1 MKRIPRGV
9 ARVVLGLPLVV
20 ILVVFW
26 VLLWGEVTW
35 LHVLGGVL
43 VALVITG
50 VFYLPT
56 VILTDRINPWR
67 LAVYFARLLVDIAHA
82 SIQVAWLALG
92 PSYTASN
99 AIVAVHLRTRNDLIT
114 TWVGV
119 STSIVPGSIV
129 VDIDR
134 VQSIL
139 YLHVLN
145 VRSRAEADAFV
156 ESVLATER
164 RVVAAVGTSDDVARV
179 RRAMDA
185 SERDRHPPR
194 RKEEA

>member
-1 MKRIPRGV
+1 
-9 ARVVLGLPLVV
+9 
-20 ILVVFW
+20 
-26 VLLWGEVTW
+26 EVTW
-35 LHVLGGVL
+35 LHLLGGIL

-67 LAVYFARLLVDIAHA
+67 LAVYFAKLLFDIAHA

-156 ESVLATER
+156 QSVLATER
-164 RVVAAVGTSDDVARV
+164 RVVAAAGTSAGVAPGRQ
-179 RRAMDA
+179 AMDGSGHD
-185 SERDRHPPR
+185 SETRTPPR
-194 RKEEA
+194 QTGGGCP